1 MVVYLFIASVSIFL
15 RNNKCLSTT
24 YYILR
29 EFVKDKFRDQIMW
42 NFELGQQEV
51 SVSVDEN
58 SVIFFVKVLDDLRKV
73 SIFIPMRHEA
83 AFEFKNHSFRRW
95 PLNICP

>member
-1 MVVYLFIASVSIFL
+1 MEYGTGFGYRENFI
-15 RNNKCLSTT
+15 STK
-24 YYILR
+24 YIT
-29 EFVKDKFRDQIMW
+29 MC
-42 NFELGQQEV
+42 G
-51 SVSVDEN
+51 
-58 SVIFFVKVLDDLRKV
+58 VIFFVKVLDDLRKV

>member
-1 MVVYLFIASVSIFL
+1 MA
-15 RNNKCLSTT
+15 
-24 YYILR
+24 
-29 EFVKDKFRDQIMW
+29 FVLDPKHFCIDKQK
-42 NFELGQQEV
+42 EV

-73 SIFIPMRHEA
+73 SIFIPMRHGA
-83 AFEFKNHSFRRW
+83 ALEFKNHSFLRW